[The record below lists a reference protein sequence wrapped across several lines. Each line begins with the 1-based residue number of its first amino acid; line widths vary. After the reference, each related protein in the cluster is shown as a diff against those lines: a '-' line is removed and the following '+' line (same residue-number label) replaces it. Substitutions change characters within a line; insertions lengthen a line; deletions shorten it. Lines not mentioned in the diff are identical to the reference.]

1 MSVRPMLDK
10 IGGAMSNGAV
20 GAVALAAGMTGHAH
34 GSRPMTASNIA
45 TFKTFAFYVP
55 LVLIILSLVVF
66 WFKVKIDEKMHAQ
79 IVEELEAKLAS
90 GEIVDDEAQAVIKN

>member
-1 MSVRPMLDK
+1 MGG
-10 IGGAMSNGAV
+10 GGAGPP
-20 GAVALAAGMTGHAH
+20 AAG
-34 GSRPMTASNIA
+34 RPGPPTAADMTASNLA

-55 LVLIILSLVVF
+55 LVLIILSLVGV

>member
-1 MSVRPMLDK
+1 
-10 IGGAMSNGAV
+10 
-20 GAVALAAGMTGHAH
+20 MTGHATAAD
-34 GSRPMTASNIA
+34 MTASNIA
-45 TFKTFAFYVP
+45 TFKTFAFYVR
-55 LVLIILSLVVF
+55 LFSSSSASSCF

>member
-1 MSVRPMLDK
+1 MCIRD
-10 IGGAMSNGAV
+10 
-20 GAVALAAGMTGHAH
+20 
-34 GSRPMTASNIA
+34 R
-45 TFKTFAFYVP
+45 FKTFAFYVP

>member
-1 MSVRPMLDK
+1 
-10 IGGAMSNGAV
+10 
-20 GAVALAAGMTGHAH
+20 
-34 GSRPMTASNIA
+34 
-45 TFKTFAFYVP
+45 
-55 LVLIILSLVVF
+55 VF